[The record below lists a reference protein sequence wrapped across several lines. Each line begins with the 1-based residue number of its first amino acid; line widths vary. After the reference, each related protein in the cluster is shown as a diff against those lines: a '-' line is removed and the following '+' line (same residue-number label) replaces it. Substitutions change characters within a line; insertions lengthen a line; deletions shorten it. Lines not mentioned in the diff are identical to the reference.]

1 MPVLQ
6 FMIGQVIKPLTITCS
21 ILDFCNE
28 YTNAEHGKVENF
40 QLQTII
46 LSLHQSTQN
55 LNNPP
60 QNAWTD

>member
-1 MPVLQ
+1 ME
-6 FMIGQVIKPLTITCS
+6 FY
-21 ILDFCNE
+21 NE

-55 LNNPP
+55 LNNSPP
-60 QNAWTD
+60 PNAWTD

>member
-6 FMIGQVIKPLTITCS
+6 FMIGQVIVE
-21 ILDFCNE
+21 FYNE

-46 LSLHQSTQN
+46 LSLH
-55 LNNPP
+55 
-60 QNAWTD
+60 